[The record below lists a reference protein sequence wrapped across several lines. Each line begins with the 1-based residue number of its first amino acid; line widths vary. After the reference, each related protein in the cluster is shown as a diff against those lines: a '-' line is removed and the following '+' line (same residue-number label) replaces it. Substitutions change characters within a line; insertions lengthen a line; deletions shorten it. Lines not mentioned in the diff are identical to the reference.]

1 MLQSIALMLLL
12 GMALGWLCKKVRLPG
27 LVGMIATGMILGP
40 YGLGWLDS
48 SILDISSQLR
58 RIALIIILLRAGLSL
73 NLEDLKKAGRP
84 AILMCFVPACFEV
97 TGMIILAPILLGV
110 SRLDA
115 AIMGAVVG
123 AVSPAVIVPRMI
135 KLTEEGWGTKKS
147 IPQLILA
154 GASVD
159 DVFVIVLF
167 SAFTGIALGD
177 GVSAASFVKVPFSVL
192 FGGVAGFA
200 VGYVLSLYFE
210 RVHIRDTAKV
220 MILLSISFL
229 LVTAEDRFGETIPF
243 SGRKRAVVAVRLS
256 SKFNKLWVMAEIML
270 FVLVGATVDLHYAAS
285 AGIAA
290 VVLILGVLIFRMAG
304 VWCCMLG
311 TNLNKKE
318 RIFCMFAYMPK
329 ATVQAAIGGMP
340 LAMGL
345 SCGNIVLTV
354 AVLSILITAPLG
366 AFLIDA
372 TYRKLL

>member
-1 MLQSIALMLLL
+1 M
-12 GMALGWLCKKVRLPG
+12 
-27 LVGMIATGMILGP
+27 
-40 YGLGWLDS
+40 
-48 SILDISSQLR
+48 
-58 RIALIIILLRAGLSL
+58 
-73 NLEDLKKAGRP
+73 
-84 AILMCFVPACFEV
+84 
-97 TGMIILAPILLGV
+97 
-110 SRLDA
+110 
-115 AIMGAVVG
+115 
-123 AVSPAVIVPRMI
+123 
-135 KLTEEGWGTKKS
+135 
-147 IPQLILA
+147 
-154 GASVD
+154 
-159 DVFVIVLF
+159 LF

-229 LVTAEDRFGETIPF
+229 LVTAEDRFGETVPF
-243 SGRKRAVVAVRLS
+243 SGLLAAVVAVRLS

-329 ATVQAAIGGMP
+329 ATVQAAVGGMP

-366 AFLIDA
+366 AFLIDG
-372 TYRKLL
+372 TYKKLLM